1 MKNLVFLLMIFLP
14 ASSWGANLQYAL
26 DVKVNTAEKKIIGVA
41 RLKANDDIKLDLDVR
56 NLKILNVAGGN
67 VVDSTHDNLGLS
79 MKKGSETTIRFEAL
93 IGENRNNFIDKHNAF
108 LTADW
113 YPQPDVLAEYEFTA
127 TLPGDFT
134 AVSESEFVGIQKHDS
149 STTIAF
155 KFSHPLESLQ
165 LAASSRWVRKKERY
179 KNIDIETYFFKE
191 DEHLS
196 DEYIAY
202 TKKYLAMYEKML
214 TPYPYRHFAVVENIL
229 PTGNSMPTFTLL
241 GRQVVRLPFIV
252 KTSLGHEIL
261 HQWFGNSV
269 YIDFASGNWAEGL
282 TTYLSDYYY
291 AELEG
296 KGRAY
301 RKQLLV
307 NYNAY
312 VHTNNAIPLSEFQSR
327 SNRVQSAVGYG
338 KAAMLFHELR
348 RLYGDDI
355 FYAAIRDFIR
365 KNRFRQA
372 SWLDIQHA
380 FEIAAGKKL
389 YTFFG
394 DWLTR
399 KTIPCLKIE
408 NVHLYVGQEGQ
419 LKLSFDLLQPKDPYP
434 LHIPITWYTG
444 DRKKTMWIDVK
455 NAKEKIVL
463 ALDEPPEKVVMDDN
477 YDMMRHLTPEE
488 TPPVL
493 AGIMGQEK
501 LIAVISPKGRSA
513 YQPLIDALGVQSIRY
528 VTPDK
533 ITFEQIQKNSMFL
546 AGEHN
551 PVADMMLGKMA
562 DSTQGV
568 YLKVYKNPYNETE
581 RVIWMRVADR
591 KEAMAVQNKMP
602 HYGKYTELAFTN
614 GRNTFKSIAETQNG
628 IRILSRP
635 PVRALNPN
643 ILPTLDEI
651 IPQLEPFRIV
661 YVGEIHDQYAHHM
674 NQLKVIKKIH
684 EAGYPLAV
692 GMEMFQRPFQPVVDD
707 YLAGRIDEYTF
718 LKKTGYFK
726 RWGYDYNLYKPIID
740 YLKQQHIPLI
750 ALNIQGDIT
759 HKVAQEGIYSLSD
772 AEKKQLPSAMSFTNE
787 AYRKDLHEVFS
798 EHNHQDR
805 LRDFNYF
812 FQAQLL
818 WDEAMAESA
827 YGYLSKHPGSKM
839 VILAGN
845 GHVRYRYGIPERLY
859 RRNHEPYAVVVQ
871 DEEIEKG
878 IGKYVLLTTRLDGKA
893 SPKLGVTV
901 EEKGRHLVITGV
913 DRNTPAQKAGLKTG
927 DIIQKFGK
935 RPIQSLA
942 DLRLNLF
949 FSKIGSTVKIEIKRA
964 DKTIGKNIELFQSQR
979 FFHNM

>member
-1 MKNLVFLLMIFLP
+1 MIFLP
-14 ASSWGANLQYAL
+14 ATSWSANLRYAL
-26 DVKVNTAEKKIIGVA
+26 DVKVDTVEKKIIGIA
-41 RLKANDDIKLDLDVR
+41 RLKANDDIRLDLAVR
-56 NLKILNVAGGN
+56 NLKILNVTGGN
-67 VVDSTHDNLGLS
+67 VVDSTHDTFGLC
-79 MKKGSETTIRFEAL
+79 MKKGSETTIRYKAL
-93 IGENRNNFIDKHNAF
+93 IGENRNNYIDKDNVF

-127 TLPGDFT
+127 TLPGNFT
-134 AVSESEFVGIQKHDS
+134 AVSEFEFVGIQKHDS

-155 KFSHPLESLQ
+155 KFSHPLERLH

-179 KNIDIETYFFKE
+179 KHIDIETYFFKA
-191 DEHLS
+191 DAHLS
-196 DEYIAY
+196 DEYLGYA
-202 TKKYLAMYEKML
+202 KKYLAMYEKML
-214 TPYPYRHFAVVENIL
+214 TPYPYRRFAVVENIL

-241 GRQVVRLPFIV
+241 GKQVVRLPFIV

-282 TTYLSDYYY
+282 TTYLSDYYD
-291 AELEG
+291 AALEG

-307 NYNAY
+307 NYDSY

-327 SNRVQSAVGYG
+327 RNRVQSAVGYG
-338 KAAMLFHELR
+338 KAAMLFHELH

-355 FYAAIRDFIR
+355 FYAAIGDFIR

-380 FEIAAGKKL
+380 FEIATGKKL

-399 KTIPCLKIE
+399 KTIPRLQIK
-408 NVHLYVGQEGQ
+408 NAHLYVGPEGQ
-419 LKLSFDLLQPKDPYP
+419 LKLSFDLLQPMDFYP

-444 DRKKTMWIDVK
+444 ARKKTMWIDVK
-455 NAKEKIVL
+455 NTPKKIVL

-477 YDMMRHLTPEE
+477 YDLMRHLTPEE
-488 TPPVL
+488 TPAVL
-493 AGIMGQEK
+493 AGIMGKEK
-501 LIAVISPKGRSA
+501 LIAVISSRERSVC
-513 YQPLIDALGVQSIRY
+513 QPLIDALGVQSIRY

-533 ITFEQIQKNSMFL
+533 MTFEQIQKNSMIL
-546 AGEHN
+546 AGEDN
-551 PVADMMLGKMA
+551 PVADLMLGKRSG
-562 DSTQGV
+562 STRGV
-568 YLKVYKNPYNETE
+568 YLKVYKNPYNESE
-581 RVIWMRVADR
+581 RVIWIRVADR
-591 KEAMAVQNKMP
+591 KEAMAVQNKIP
-602 HYGKYTELAFTN
+602 HYGKYTELAFTS
-614 GRNTFKSIAETQNG
+614 GRNTFKSIAEAQNG
-628 IRILSRP
+628 IGILFRP

-643 ILPTLDEI
+643 NIPTLDRI

-707 YLAGRIDEYTF
+707 YLAGRIDAYTF
-718 LKKTGYFK
+718 LKKTEYFK

-740 YLKQQHIPLI
+740 YLKQQNIPLI

-759 HKVAQEGIYSLSD
+759 HKVAQEGIYGLSK
-772 AEKKQLPSAMSFTNE
+772 AEKKQLPSAMNFTNE
-787 AYRKDLHEVFS
+787 AYRKDLQEVFS
-798 EHNHQDR
+798 EHNRRDH

-812 FQAQLL
+812 LQAQLL

-827 YGYLSKHPGSKM
+827 DGYLSNHPGSKM

-845 GHVRYRYGIPERLY
+845 GHVQYRYGIPERLY
-859 RRNHEPYAVVVQ
+859 RRNHEPYAVVLQ
-871 DEEIEKG
+871 DEEIENG

-901 EEKGRHLVITGV
+901 EEKDRHLVITGIE
-913 DRNTPAQKAGLKTG
+913 RNTPAEKAGLKTG
-927 DIIQKFGK
+927 DIIQKFGE

-942 DLRLNLF
+942 DLKLNLF
-949 FSKIGSTVKIEIKRA
+949 FSKSGGTVRVQIKRA
-964 DKTIGKNIELFQSQR
+964 DETIDKNIELFHFQR
-979 FFHNM
+979 FFHHR